1 MSIGERIRKRREAIS
16 MSRFDLAYTI
26 RTSINQIYRYEND
39 VNEPGASVLFKI
51 AKALDVSTDYLLG
64 MIETPIVREHEE
76 AVVRKLLDSYMAG
89 ELEDVIKIVLTEMK
103 ERRKNEK

>member
-1 MSIGERIRKRREAIS
+1 MSIGERIQKRREA
-16 MSRFDLAYTI
+16 MSLSRLDLAYAI
-26 RTSINQIYRYEND
+26 RTSPNQIYRYETG
-39 VNEPGASVLFKI
+39 VNEPGASMLLKI
-51 AKALDVSTDYLLG
+51 AKTLNVSTDYLLG